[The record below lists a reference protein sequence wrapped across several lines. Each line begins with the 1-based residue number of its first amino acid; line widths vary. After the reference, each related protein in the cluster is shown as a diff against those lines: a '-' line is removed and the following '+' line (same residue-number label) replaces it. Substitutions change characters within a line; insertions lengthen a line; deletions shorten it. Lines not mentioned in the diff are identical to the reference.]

1 MSILGIDTNFATV
14 NWSAFKNGGYDFAI
28 IKASEGYPDGSA
40 SDKECALIWS
50 TRLLLQTMQ
59 GFCVVLIT
67 SCRRLM
73 YRLAQRQIICPQKH
87 KLISWL
93 TT

>member
-40 SDKECALIWS
+40 YDEECALIWS
-50 TRLLLQTMQ
+50 TRLLL
-59 GFCVVLIT
+59 
-67 SCRRLM
+67 
-73 YRLAQRQIICPQKH
+73 
-87 KLISWL
+87 
-93 TT
+93 